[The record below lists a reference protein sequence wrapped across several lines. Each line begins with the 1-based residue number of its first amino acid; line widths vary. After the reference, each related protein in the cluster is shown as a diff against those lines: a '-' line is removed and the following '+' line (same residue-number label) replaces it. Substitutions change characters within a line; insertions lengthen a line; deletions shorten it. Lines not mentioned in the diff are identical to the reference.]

1 MKMSTDNKTTLMTYG
16 EAILD
21 GTRQEMSRDDKVFVI
36 GQGVDDPKGTLGTTI
51 GLHNEFGE
59 KRSFDVPIAEDGMLG
74 VAIGAALAGLRPINV
89 HIRLDFMLLC
99 MNQLVNM
106 AAKSHYMFGGS
117 VHIPLVI
124 RGAVGRS
131 WGQGGQHSQA
141 LHSYFMHV
149 PGLKV
154 VAPSL
159 ASDAKGAIISA
170 IRDDNPVV
178 FMEHRMLYNLEDK
191 VPIDPY
197 ASEIGKA
204 RILRKGSDITI
215 VGISHMAIESVRA
228 HEVLKTKG
236 ISAEVIDPIWL
247 TPLDIET
254 IVSSVNKTGKL
265 LVVDGAWLSCGASSE
280 ICTQVVEKLQGKNI
294 TIARQGFASTP
305 CPTTKSLEN
314 LFYPNPSGIASQAF
328 SMLNPNEEVWMPKFE
343 ETEEIRNFK
352 GPF

>member
-1 MKMSTDNKTTLMTYG
+1 MKMSTDKTTVMTYSQ
-16 EAILD
+16 AILD
-21 GTRQEMSRDDKVFVI
+21 GTRQEMSQNDKVYVI

-51 GLHNEFGE
+51 GLHDEFGK

-74 VAIGAALAGLRPINV
+74 VAIGSALAGLRPINV

-117 VHIPLVI
+117 VHIPLVL

-141 LHSYFMHV
+141 FHSYFMHV

-159 ASDAKGAIISA
+159 ASDAKGSIISA

-178 FMEHRMLYNLEDK
+178 FMEHRMLYDLQDRVSIESYTN
-191 VPIDPY
+191 
-197 ASEIGKA
+197 EIGKA
-204 RILRKGSDITI
+204 KILRKGSDITI
-215 VGISHMAIESVRA
+215 VGISHMVIESIRA
-228 HEVLKTKG
+228 HEILKTKG

-247 TPLDIET
+247 SPLDIET
-254 IVSSVNKTGKL
+254 ITSSVNKTGNL

-280 ICTQVVEKLQGKNI
+280 ICTQVIEKLQGKNI
-294 TIARQGFASTP
+294 SVARQGFASTP

-328 SMLNPNEEVWMPKFE
+328 KMLNPNKKDWLPKHE